1 MNGGLEVRAKG
12 GEREALVWGGEGRAG
27 LRKTGTKTRVS
38 KMWRGERQKDLE
50 GIEVTNRG
58 MPSQPFG

>member
-12 GEREALVWGGEGRAG
+12 GEREALVWGGEGRAD

-50 GIEVTNRG
+50 GIELTN
-58 MPSQPFG
+58 